1 MLRRAASVG
10 SSGSLPN
17 RSCRMSRMKKAY
29 LPGRQIG
36 RRPTPIQVL
45 TLRGMSEMLA
55 RFVGIDQLAVDRA
68 QNGAV
73 GEVKQ
78 CDHDR
83 RKGAE
88 LEAEEARAGERR
100 DGEHYDQRSTACE
113 NDTAQPRLPKQIV
126 MREAEGA
133 APQQGADEEMK
144 QQPRDRRTHTNRG
157 SQQCNRLMQRRE
169 HQGRDETG
177 NDAVADPIRNRNVS

>member
-1 MLRRAASVG
+1 MLRRAAWVG

-45 TLRGMSEMLA
+45 TVRLMSEMLA
-55 RFVGIDQLAVDRA
+55 RFVGVDQLAVDRA

-78 CDHDR
+78 RDRER
-83 RKGAE
+83 RKDAK
-88 LEAEEARAGERR
+88 LEAEKARAGHRR
-100 DGEHYDQRSTACE
+100 DREHHDQRGTACE
-113 NDTAQPRLPKQIV
+113 DNTTQPRRPK
-126 MREAEGA
+126 
-133 APQQGADEEMK
+133 
-144 QQPRDRRTHTNRG
+144 
-157 SQQCNRLMQRRE
+157 
-169 HQGRDETG
+169 
-177 NDAVADPIRNRNVS
+177 